1 MPKRSQRIYVER
13 VIHGD
18 IETIWER
25 TQTPALHERWDV
37 RFSRI
42 EYLPRPDETQP
53 QQFLYATRIGF
64 GLEIAGG
71 GETSGNREGA
81 GGTRTSAL
89 RFWSDDP
96 KSLIRTG
103 SGYWQY
109 VPTTN
114 GVRFLTAYDYEVR
127 FGAAGR
133 AFDALVFRPLMG
145 WATAYGFD
153 RLRLWIERGVDPA
166 RSLRRGGIVAAAWA
180 GAGIA
185 AFALRR
191 RPLLAGLVAGAFAF
205 AALRAG
211 EDAPWAGR
219 CLRQPPTAPKE
230 NDR

>member
-1 MPKRSQRIYVER
+1 MWRAR
-13 VIHGD
+13 IHGD
-18 IETIWER
+18 IETLWER
-25 TQTPALHERWDV
+25 TQTPDLHTRWDV

-42 EYLPRPDETQP
+42 AYLPRPDESQP
-53 QQFLYATRIGF
+53 QRFLYATRIGF

-71 GETSGNREGA
+71 GETTGNREGA
-81 GGTRTSAL
+81 GGVRTSAL

-109 VPTTN
+109 VPTDD

-153 RLRLWIERGVDPA
+153 RLRLWIERGIDPA
-166 RSLRRGGIVAAAWA
+166 RSLRRSGLVAVAWA
-180 GAGIA
+180 GAGAAIIA
-185 AFALRR
+185 AVATPVPRR
-191 RPLLAGLVAGAFAF
+191 RPVLLGLAAALALVALLMGK
-205 AALRAG
+205 
-211 EDAPWAGR
+211 DAPWAMR
-219 CLRQPPTAPKE
+219 CLRQPPKE
-230 NDR
+230 HG